1 MAIENVFFS
10 ISTHA
15 YVYIRKHI
23 GNLYIPHTNIV
34 DKPRYNW
41 RGCEVQGYCVQSILI
56 PISLMNRH
64 VVLFKSFNVSPND
77 K

>member
-1 MAIENVFFS
+1 MEPAASMIFPCLNFKTFS
-10 ISTHA
+10 WAKKTA
-15 YVYIRKHI
+15 
-23 GNLYIPHTNIV
+23 IPHTKIV

-41 RGCEVQGYCVQSILI
+41 RGYEVQGYCVQSILI